1 MGMTDFSWRPS
12 EDGATL
18 GQTGSEQGII
28 LRDEEHDLGA
38 RITLERDAETAP
50 FAITCG
56 IYGWML
62 HKRFFGT
69 AEEAQAQYLLMKSS
83 ISEILEA
90 ADQTADD
97 DGGRQVLMEGVDRFV
112 ETFP

>member
-18 GQTGSEQGII
+18 GQTGSEQGIT
-28 LRDEEHDLGA
+28 LRDEEHVLGA
-38 RITLERDAETAP
+38 RITLERDTETAP

-56 IYGWML
+56 IYGWMM
-62 HKRFFGT
+62 HTRFFGS
-69 AEEAQAQYLLMKSS
+69 AEEAQTQYELKKNS

-90 ADQTADD
+90 AEKTAAT
-97 DGGRQVLMEGVDRFV
+97 DGGRQVLMDSVDRFV
-112 ETFP
+112 EIYP